1 MYIWRNKKDK
11 FC

>member
-1 MYIWRNKKDK
+1 MCIWRNKKDK